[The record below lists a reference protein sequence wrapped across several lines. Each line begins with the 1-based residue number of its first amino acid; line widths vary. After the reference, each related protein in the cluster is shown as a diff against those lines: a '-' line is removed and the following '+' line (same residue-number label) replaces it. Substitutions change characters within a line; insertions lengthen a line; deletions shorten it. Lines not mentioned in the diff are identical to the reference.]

1 MLVERPLKTSSFWVK
16 SAACAISLLPLLQ
29 SASQAQSFPVFNGN
43 PIVGGSTLDLIKPPK
58 ADKTD
63 FQFPSGFNCRVDG
76 GDVPSLVVFADQGAI
91 GRNDAALNGGR
102 AGIAVVL
109 PLYSSRR
116 GMCDKA
122 VKTQNM
128 QNSLELAEKLVD
140 SGAMTNE
147 EYLELAKKYKQEL
160 LKTQP

>member
-1 MLVERPLKTSSFWVK
+1 MFVERGCGTHRIRVK
-16 SAACAISLLPLLQ
+16 SVACTISLLSLL
-29 SASQAQSFPVFNGN
+29 SAAAKAQSYPVYNGN

-76 GDVPSLVVFADQGAI
+76 GDVPSVVAYADQG
-91 GRNDAALNGGR
+91 GVGQGDYALKGGR
-102 AGIAVVL
+102 AGLAVVL
-109 PLYSSRR
+109 PLYHPRR
-116 GMCDKA
+116 NMCDKA

-128 QNSLELAEKLVD
+128 QNSLELAEKLID

-147 EYLELAKKYKQEL
+147 EYLELAKKYKYEL
-160 LKTQP
+160 LNTPP